1 MSNFIFLFDL
11 DSTIT
16 RQEILPTIAGKVGMY
31 QSMYT
36 LTEHAMCGKIPF
48 QQSFLQRVELLKN
61 IPVSQIR
68 SMIANI
74 QLNQKIIQF
83 IREHKER
90 CYIVTGNLDIW
101 IEELIGN
108 LAMEKNTYSSKALV
122 KNDYIQ
128 EVVSVIDKNAVISQI
143 VMPFVAIG
151 DGNNDAE
158 MIDAAEI
165 GIGYGGVRAIA
176 PSVLACASHVAYQ
189 EETLVGFLEKL
200 V

>member
-1 MSNFIFLFDL
+1 MNEWVRGICVCVCVLQSLFIL
-11 DSTIT
+11 DSCLACDVLIV
-16 RQEILPTIAGKVGMY
+16 K
-31 QSMYT
+31 
-36 LTEHAMCGKIPF
+36 
-48 QQSFLQRVELLKN
+48 
-61 IPVSQIR
+61 
-68 SMIANI
+68 
-74 QLNQKIIQF
+74 QKIIQF
-83 IREHKER
+83 IRNNKER

-101 IEELIGN
+101 IEELIEN
-108 LAMEKNTYSSKALV
+108 LGMEKNTYSSKALV

-165 GIGYGGVRAIA
+165 GIGYGGGREIF
-176 PSVLACASHVAYQ
+176 PSVLACASHIVYR
-189 EETLVGFLEKL
+189 EETLVEFLKKL